1 MSYIFTF
8 LRAIPFWMDVFL
20 HQNELTWNLYFFI
33 FKYVVSFISQII
45 NARVFLWL
53 QEINLQVIL
62 LVPVQC
68 SHISLLQLQVKF
80 KICIVVNWLQSYIY
94 YTKKILLNCIIPF
107 CKTLSL
113 HFEHKSYTTFFSR
126 FTVLFGIRSIS
137 NWIMT

>member
-33 FKYVVSFISQII
+33 FKYVASFISQII

-80 KICIVVNWLQSYIY
+80 KICIVVNRLQSYILH
-94 YTKKILLNCIIPF
+94 KENLLNCIIPF
-107 CKTLSL
+107 WKTLSL
-113 HFEHKSYTTFFSR
+113 HFEHKSYTTFFLKNLQFSMG
-126 FTVLFGIRSIS
+126 FGPIL
-137 NWIMT
+137 MK